1 MDRLY
6 ERCCGIDVHKKLI
19 VACLRTGNKKEV
31 REFGACT
38 RELLKLADWLQE
50 NDCQMAAMESTG
62 SYWKPLYNVLE
73 GQELPAMVVN
83 AQHMKAL
90 PGRKTD
96 VKDAEWIAEL
106 LQHGL
111 LTSSFIP
118 NKAQRELRE
127 LVTYRRSL
135 VGEKSRE
142 LNRLQKMLEGGNI
155 KLSGTVSNVNGMSGR
170 RILNALVQ
178 GEDITRERL
187 GELVVSR
194 LKADPDRLLDD
205 LKGILTPLQRKLI
218 GVVLKHIDEL
228 DKHISELD
236 DEIDKN
242 MNDGDKAKA
251 ELLDD
256 IPGIGPDSA
265 KTILS
270 IIGTDMSRFPSA
282 NHLCSWAGVSPG
294 NNESAGKR
302 YSGRTTKGN
311 KVLKSTLVQC
321 AHSAVMVKTSYFFA
335 QYQRLSLRRGK
346 KRAIVAVAHS
356 MLIAIYHM
364 LLTGEVFNDLGVDY
378 YNQFNKERKVHALLA
393 KLDKLGWRPDGS
405 VVTA

>member
-1 MDRLY
+1 MDKVY

-19 VACLRTGNKKEV
+19 VACLRTGNKKEI
-31 REFGACT
+31 REYGACT
-38 RELLKLADWLQE
+38 RELLALADWLTE
-50 NDCQMAAMESTG
+50 NRCEMVAMESTG

-73 GQELPAMVVN
+73 AQELPAMVVN
-83 AQHMKAL
+83 AQHMKAV

-96 VKDAEWIAEL
+96 QKDAEWIADL

-111 LTSSFIP
+111 LKSSYIP
-118 NKAQRELRE
+118 GKAQRELRE

-155 KLSGTVSNVNGMSGR
+155 KLSGTVSNVNGVSGR

-178 GEDITRERL
+178 GESISRERL
-187 GELVVSR
+187 SELVVSR
-194 LKADPDRLLDD
+194 LKADPEKLLDD
-205 LKGILTPLQRKLI
+205 LHGILTPIQRKMI
-218 GVVLKHIDEL
+218 GVVLRHIDEL
-228 DKHISELD
+228 DRHIVELD
-236 DEIDKN
+236 DEIDNN
-242 MNDGDKAKA
+242 MGDGDKARI
-251 ELLDD
+251 ELLDG

-321 AHSAVMVKTSYFFA
+321 AHSAVMVKSTYFYA
-335 QYQRLSLRRGK
+335 QYQRLSVRRGK

-356 MLIAIYHM
+356 ILIAIFHM
-364 LLTGEVFNDLGVDY
+364 LSTGEAFIDLGADY
-378 YNQFNKERKVHALLA
+378 YNHFNKERKINSLLA
-393 KLDKLGWRPDGS
+393 KLKNLGWNPVLVS
-405 VVTA
+405 A